1 MAACVSNP
9 IVASNATDA
18 INETLTLDSEKK
30 RVAEDIK
37 IAKEDIVDYHNN
49 EGSVVSEDYP
59 VPSKPKYGGNSPFVQ
74 GLFGAFTGITK
85 SDYLP
90 ILGPVKENG
99 EYVLRPYYDYVLIDP
114 DGDIWRWE
122 KTKYHP
128 EYTYYDY

>member
-1 MAACVSNP
+1 MAACEGNP
-9 IVASNATDA
+9 SVASNATDA
-18 INETLTLDSEKK
+18 INDARTLVSEKK
-30 RVAEDIK
+30 RVAEENQKADEALK
-37 IAKEDIVDYHNN
+37 YYKKKL
-49 EGSVVSEDYP
+49 GSGVSADYP
-59 VPSKPKYGGNSPFVQ
+59 VPSKLKHGGPPFVQ